1 METCGSTKNAIVEI
15 FEMGIRFKP
24 SLKSLMA
31 FLEENPNKV
40 AVKTFVRENMELCRD
55 FLKFCCQIKAVKKT
69 KEIILGTTT
78 TPRTMTI
85 KVAFHGDK
93 DEIAKCINHTATRE
107 WARVINNLIN
117 CDKSEGALLEIL
129 SFNFLTKQ
137 GKAPIALK
145 QDKSKKT
152 AKTQESL
159 STDPNHPMKALEKK
173 AEETAERVTKKTKKE
188 TAEKKA
194 EKKAEEKAEETAER
208 VKKKTKK
215 ETAGNKPLRPV
226 PAKKSGSK
234 NPATSEATVFKQW
247 TQAEMD
253 AIGDGYDDVK
263 SDEAV
268 ESDEANESDESDK
281 ANESDESD
289 KVNESDESDKANE
302 SDESDKANESDGS
315 GEDVESDG
323 SVEVVEP
330 DKDSDN
336 GEDVE
341 SDGSG
346 EVVEPDKDSD
356 NGEDSDNGDDDAD
369 AESTKEPSPAPQ
381 SKEDSD
387 EGGTMAEE
395 ESGSDGEDGFVTNK
409 REKKR
414 RREVRKLDRFRE
426 EKKQKVES
434 SKKKKQKVESSKKK
448 KQKVERSEKKRKPE
462 FLTEDE
468 RLELNRFREKK
479 QKVERSE
486 KKREPDDLTEDESLE
501 LNRIKEEKKQKVEAD
516 KRRLLHAQVAGSRID
531 GADNKI
537 NRLTKLVN
545 NLANNAVRAGT
556 AAVYGARLT
565 AARLASV
572 ELGAERAEAK
582 IKDTRSSLDET
593 NKVVTQVV
601 KTLFVPSFTTHMAIT
616 DSGTQPGPDPMTT
629 DPEEMVVSPHHPPM
643 TMSEWNA
650 KITAIKAR
658 HGFE

>member
-1 METCGSTKNAIVEI
+1 MVEV
-15 FEMGIRFKP
+15 FDMGLRFKP

-107 WARVINNLIN
+107 WAQVINNLIN
-117 CDKSEGALLEIL
+117 CAESEGAPLEIL

-137 GKAPIALK
+137 GEAPIAPK
-145 QDKSKKT
+145 KDKAKKP
-152 AKTQESL
+152 ADTQL
-159 STDPNHPMKALEKK
+159 SRNMPPNHPMKALEKK

-234 NPATSEATVFKQW
+234 NPATKKATVFKQW

-289 KVNESDESDKANE
+289 KVNESDESDKANESDESDKANE

-369 AESTKEPSPAPQ
+369 AESTKELSPAPQ

-434 SKKKKQKVESSKKK
+434 SKKKKQKVE
-448 KQKVERSEKKRKPE
+448 RSEKKRKPE

-468 RLELNRFREKK
+468 SLELNRFR
-479 QKVERSE
+479 
-486 KKREPDDLTEDESLE
+486 
-501 LNRIKEEKKQKVEAD
+501 EKKQKVEAD

-537 NRLTKLVN
+537 NRLTNLVKNLTN
-545 NLANNAVRAGT
+545 NVVRAGT
-556 AAVYGARLT
+556 AAANLARIN
-565 AARLASV
+565 AKRLASV

-629 DPEEMVVSPHHPPM
+629 DPEEMVSTPHHPPM

-650 KITAIKAR
+650 KIAAIKAR
-658 HGFE
+658 YGFE